1 MSRSLVVQVVPYY
14 PPHLGGMENVA
25 QAIAEMLARSR
36 PVEVVTTTCGA
47 RRSPR
52 VERQGNLTVRRLR
65 ACEISHVPVAP
76 GLLLRM
82 LRVPRRAVV
91 HVHIAQ
97 ALVPEMVWFSRWL
110 RGGSFVAHFHL
121 DVNPSGRF
129 GRVFTWYKQRVL
141 GHTLRAAAKVIA
153 LSEDQ
158 GAFIARTYRV
168 DPGAI
173 AVLPNGVGPEFTP
186 APASGD
192 GDSERQRQRGAAAA
206 AAAGMRP
213 LRVLYVGRLSQQKAL
228 PRLVQALAAMRQPAA
243 AVLVGEGEA
252 RPAIEELLREYS
264 LTNVQLAGARHGT
277 DLVDSYRWADVL
289 VLPSD
294 KEGMPLV
301 VLEAMASGLP
311 VVATDVVGTRE
322 LLGDAGVLV
331 PPDPDAIA
339 KALDRVAVDAPL
351 RAELS
356 ARGLAAARHYSW
368 ERLAHCL
375 ESLYEEAVP

>member
-1 MSRSLVVQVVPYY
+1 MSRPLVVQVVPYY
-14 PPHLGGMENVA
+14 PPHLGGMENA
-25 QAIAEMLARSR
+25 AKAIGEVLAKSR
-36 PVEVVTTTCGA
+36 AVEVVTTCA
-47 RRSPR
+47 AKRCRR

-65 ACEISHVPVAP
+65 ACQIAHVPVAP

-97 ALVPEMVWFSRWL
+97 ALVPEMVWFSRRL
-110 RGGSFVAHFHL
+110 QGCSFVAHFHL

-141 GHTLRAAAKVIA
+141 GHTLRAAAKVIV
-153 LSEDQ
+153 LFQDQ
-158 GAFIARTYRV
+158 AAFIERTYRV
-168 DPGAI
+168 DPGAM
-173 AVLPNGVGPEFTP
+173 AALPNGGGPGVHP
-186 APASGD
+186 APASSDGD
-192 GDSERQRQRGAAAA
+192 GD
-206 AAAGMRP
+206 GMRP

-228 PRLVQALAAMRQPAA
+228 PQLVQAIAVMRQLVQ
-243 AVLVGEGEA
+243 AVLVGEGDA
-252 RPAIEELLREYS
+252 RSTIEEQLRDYS
-264 LTNVQLAGARHGT
+264 LTNVCLAGARHGT

-322 LLGDAGVLV
+322 LLGGAGVLV

-339 KALDRVAVDAPL
+339 QALDLVAVNAPL

-356 ARGLAAARHYSW
+356 ARGLAAARHYTW
-368 ERLAHCL
+368 ERLAHRL

>member
-25 QAIAEMLARSR
+25 KAIAEVLARSR

-153 LSEDQ
+153 LSADQ
-158 GAFIARTYRV
+158 AAFIERTYGV

-186 APASGD
+186 APAFGD
-192 GDSERQRQRGAAAA
+192 GDGDGGSGS
-206 AAAGMRP
+206 GGGGDMRP

-252 RPAIEELLREYS
+252 RPAIEELLREYA

-277 DLVDSYRWADVL
+277 DLVESYRWADVL

>member
-1 MSRSLVVQVVPYY
+1 MNRPLVVQVVPYY

-25 QAIAEMLARSR
+25 KAIAEVQARSR
-36 PVEVVTTTCGA
+36 TVEVVTTTCGA
-47 RRSPR
+47 KRCPR
-52 VERQGNLTVRRLR
+52 VERHGELTVRRLR
-65 ACEISHVPVAP
+65 ACEIGHVPVAP

-82 LRVPRRAVV
+82 LRVPRQAVV

-97 ALVPEMVWFSRWL
+97 ALVPEMVWFSRRL

-129 GRVFTWYKQRVL
+129 GKVFTWYKHRIL

-153 LSEDQ
+153 LSKDQ
-158 GAFIARTYRV
+158 AAFIERTYRV
-168 DPGAI
+168 DPSAI

-186 APASGD
+186 SPASADGD
-192 GDSERQRQRGAAAA
+192 GDGDDK
-206 AAAGMRP
+206 RP

-228 PRLVQALAAMRQPAA
+228 PRLVQALAVMRQPVQ
-243 AVLVGEGEA
+243 AVLVGEGDA
-252 RPAIEELLREYS
+252 RSTIEELLRAYS
-264 LTNVQLAGARHGT
+264 LSNVRLAGARHGT
-277 DLVDSYRWADVL
+277 DLVNSYRWADVL

-322 LLGDAGVLV
+322 LLGNAGVLV

-339 KALDRVAVDAPL
+339 QALDRVARDAPL

-356 ARGLAAARHYSW
+356 ARGLAAARHYTW
-368 ERLAHCL
+368 ERLAQTL
-375 ESLYEEAVP
+375 ESLYEVVQW

>member
-25 QAIAEMLARSR
+25 KAIAEVLARSR

-47 RRSPR
+47 RRCPR

-82 LRVPRRAVV
+82 LLVPRQAIV

-129 GRVFTWYKQRVL
+129 GRVFAWYKQRIL

-153 LSEDQ
+153 LSADQ
-158 GAFIARTYRV
+158 AAFIERTYRV

-192 GDSERQRQRGAAAA
+192 GDG
-206 AAAGMRP
+206 GMRP

-277 DLVDSYRWADVL
+277 DLVESYRWADVL

-339 KALDRVAVDAPL
+339 QALDRVAVDAPL

-375 ESLYEEAVP
+375 ESLYEDAVPR

>member
-1 MSRSLVVQVVPYY
+1 
-14 PPHLGGMENVA
+14 
-25 QAIAEMLARSR
+25 
-36 PVEVVTTTCGA
+36 
-47 RRSPR
+47 
-52 VERQGNLTVRRLR
+52 
-65 ACEISHVPVAP
+65 
-76 GLLLRM
+76 
-82 LRVPRRAVV
+82 
-91 HVHIAQ
+91 
-97 ALVPEMVWFSRWL
+97 
-110 RGGSFVAHFHL
+110 
-121 DVNPSGRF
+121 
-129 GRVFTWYKQRVL
+129 
-141 GHTLRAAAKVIA
+141 
-153 LSEDQ
+153 
-158 GAFIARTYRV
+158 
-168 DPGAI
+168 
-173 AVLPNGVGPEFTP
+173 
-186 APASGD
+186 
-192 GDSERQRQRGAAAA
+192 
-206 AAAGMRP
+206 
-213 LRVLYVGRLSQQKAL
+213 
-228 PRLVQALAAMRQPAA
+228 MRQPAA

>member
-25 QAIAEMLARSR
+25 KAIAEVLARSR

-153 LSEDQ
+153 LSADQ
-158 GAFIARTYRV
+158 AAFIERTYGV

-186 APASGD
+186 APAFGD
-192 GDSERQRQRGAAAA
+192 GDGD
-206 AAAGMRP
+206 GDGDGGGGGGDMRP

-252 RPAIEELLREYS
+252 RPAIEELLREYA

-277 DLVDSYRWADVL
+277 DLVESYRWADVL

>member
-1 MSRSLVVQVVPYY
+1 MSRPLVVQVVPYY

-25 QAIAEMLARSR
+25 KAIAEVLARSR
-36 PVEVVTTTCGA
+36 PVEVITTTCGA
-47 RRSPR
+47 KRCPR
-52 VERQGNLTVRRLR
+52 VERQGTLTVRRLR
-65 ACEISHVPVAP
+65 ACEISHLPVAP

-129 GRVFTWYKQRVL
+129 GRVFSWYKKRVL

-158 GAFIARTYRV
+158 AAFIERTYRV

-173 AVLPNGVGPEFTP
+173 SVLPNGVGPEFTP
-186 APASGD
+186 APAPDGADGGAAGD
-192 GDSERQRQRGAAAA
+192 GE
-206 AAAGMRP
+206 RP

-228 PRLVQALAAMRQPAA
+228 PRLVRALAVMRQPVQ
-243 AVLVGEGEA
+243 AVLVGEGDS

-264 LTNVQLAGARHGT
+264 LTNVRLAGARRGA
-277 DLVDSYRWADVL
+277 DLVNSYRWADVL

-311 VVATDVVGTRE
+311 VVATDVAGTRE

-331 PPDPDAIA
+331 PPDPDSIA
-339 KALDRVAVDAPL
+339 RALDRVAADATL

-356 ARGLAAARHYSW
+356 ARGLAAARDYSW
-368 ERLAHCL
+368 ERLAHRL
-375 ESLYEEAVP
+375 ESLYEEAARW

>member
-1 MSRSLVVQVVPYY
+1 MSQPLVVQVVPYY

-25 QAIAEMLARSR
+25 KAIAEVLARSR

-47 RRSPR
+47 RRYPR
-52 VERQGNLTVRRLR
+52 VEREGELTVRRLR
-65 ACEISHVPVAP
+65 ACEIAHVPVAP

-82 LRVPRRAVV
+82 LRVPRRAIV

-97 ALVPEMVWFSRWL
+97 ALVPEMVWFSRRL

-158 GAFIARTYRV
+158 AAFIERTYRV

-192 GDSERQRQRGAAAA
+192 GGGDWDRDGA
-206 AAAGMRP
+206 RP

-228 PRLVQALAAMRQPAA
+228 PRLVQALAAMRQPAQ
-243 AVLVGEGEA
+243 AVLVGEGDA
-252 RPAIEELLREYS
+252 RSTIEEMLHEYS
-264 LTNVQLAGARHGT
+264 LTNVSLAGARRGT

-339 KALDRVAVDAPL
+339 QALDRVAGDAPL

-356 ARGLAAARHYSW
+356 ARGLAAARHYTW

-375 ESLYEEAVP
+375 ESLYEAVPW

>member
-1 MSRSLVVQVVPYY
+1 
-14 PPHLGGMENVA
+14 
-25 QAIAEMLARSR
+25 
-36 PVEVVTTTCGA
+36 
-47 RRSPR
+47 
-52 VERQGNLTVRRLR
+52 
-65 ACEISHVPVAP
+65 
-76 GLLLRM
+76 
-82 LRVPRRAVV
+82 
-91 HVHIAQ
+91 
-97 ALVPEMVWFSRWL
+97 
-110 RGGSFVAHFHL
+110 
-121 DVNPSGRF
+121 
-129 GRVFTWYKQRVL
+129 
-141 GHTLRAAAKVIA
+141 
-153 LSEDQ
+153 
-158 GAFIARTYRV
+158 
-168 DPGAI
+168 
-173 AVLPNGVGPEFTP
+173 
-186 APASGD
+186 
-192 GDSERQRQRGAAAA
+192 
-206 AAAGMRP
+206 MRP

-252 RPAIEELLREYS
+252 RPAIEELLREYA

-277 DLVDSYRWADVL
+277 DLVESYRWADVL

>member
-1 MSRSLVVQVVPYY
+1 MSRPLVVQVVPYY

-25 QAIAEMLARSR
+25 KAIAEVLARSR

-47 RRSPR
+47 KRCPR
-52 VERQGNLTVRRLR
+52 VERQGQLTVRRLR
-65 ACEISHVPVAP
+65 ACEIGHVPVAP

-129 GRVFTWYKQRVL
+129 GRVFTWYKKRVL

-158 GAFIARTYRV
+158 AAFIERTYRV
-168 DPGAI
+168 DPDAI
-173 AVLPNGVGPEFTP
+173 AVVPNGVGPEFTP
-186 APASGD
+186 APASDNGD
-192 GDSERQRQRGAAAA
+192 GDGD
-206 AAAGMRP
+206 GMRP

-228 PRLVQALAAMRQPAA
+228 PRLVQALAVMRQPVQ
-243 AVLVGEGEA
+243 AVLVGEGDA
-252 RPAIEELLREYS
+252 RSTIEELLREYS
-264 LTNVQLAGARHGT
+264 LTNVCLAGARHGT
-277 DLVDSYRWADVL
+277 DLVDSYRWADVF

-339 KALDRVAVDAPL
+339 QALDRVAVDAPL

-356 ARGLAAARHYSW
+356 ARGLAAARHYTW
-368 ERLAHCL
+368 ERLAHRL
-375 ESLYEEAVP
+375 ESLYEEAVPR